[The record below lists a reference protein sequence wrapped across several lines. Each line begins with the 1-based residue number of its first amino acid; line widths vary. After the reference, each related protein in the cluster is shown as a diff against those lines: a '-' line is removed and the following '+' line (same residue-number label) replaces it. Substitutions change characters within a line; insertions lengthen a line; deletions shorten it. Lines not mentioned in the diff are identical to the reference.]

1 MMPRRGRR
9 TQILLM
15 VGIVLACAAGIVGAV
30 QQPRHSLLL
39 TGEDWRSWNLNE
51 RERYLNGFLS
61 GAAAEQA
68 RATAVRAGVSTD
80 SSAVSSSAAWT
91 LHENASLQF
100 RFAPS
105 VYEAQLD
112 DFYWWTNHRDIPILD
127 AMIAINRAMLQQQSD
142 GNP

>member
-1 MMPRRGRR
+1 M
-9 TQILLM
+9 QILILVGVVLGSA
-15 VGIVLACAAGIVGAV
+15 VGIAGAV

-39 TGEDWRSWNLNE
+39 TGEDWRSWNLDE
-51 RERYLNGFLS
+51 KERYLNGFLA

-68 RATAVRAGVSTD
+68 RAAAVRAGDAQD
-80 SSAVSSSAAWT
+80 SSAVSSNAAWT
-91 LHENASLQF
+91 LHANASLQF

-112 DFYWWTNHRDIPILD
+112 DFYWWTNHRDLPILD
-127 AMIAINRAMLQQQSD
+127 VMIGINRAMLQQQSD

>member
-1 MMPRRGRR
+1 MRRRGRH
-9 TQILLM
+9 TQILIITA
-15 VGIVLACAAGIVGAV
+15 GIVLAWAAGIAGAV

-51 RERYLNGFLS
+51 RERYLNGFLA
-61 GAAAEQA
+61 GAAAEQT
-68 RATAVRAGVSTD
+68 RAAAVRASDTQD

-91 LHENASLQF
+91 LHANASLQF

-112 DFYWWTNHRDIPILD
+112 DYYWWTNHRGVPILD

>member
-1 MMPRRGRR
+1 MQRRGRR
-9 TQILLM
+9 TQVLFI
-15 VGIVLACAAGIVGAV
+15 VGIVLACAVGIAGAV

-39 TGEDWRSWNLNE
+39 TGEDWRSWSLKE
-51 RERYLNGFLS
+51 KERYLNGFLA

-68 RATAVRAGVSTD
+68 RASAVRAGDATD
-80 SSAVSSSAAWT
+80 SSVISSRAAWT

-100 RFAPS
+100 RFAPA
-105 VYEAQLD
+105 VYEVQLD

-127 AMIAINRAMLQQQSD
+127 AMITINRAMLQQQSD